1 MVQISIWGR
10 FGFRTFS
17 IRLLNWVLCNVWIIK
32 VRLASSIGMHM
43 LWLVSH
49 IGEAR
54 FGIESVSGFS
64 VHAGYG

>member
-1 MVQISIWGR
+1 
-10 FGFRTFS
+10 
-17 IRLLNWVLCNVWIIK
+17 
-32 VRLASSIGMHM
+32 LASSIGMHM